1 MTQRLITTLAICLFI
16 VTSCFSQSYSYYFN
30 KGLDLFE
37 SDCQDA
43 AFSTWSLGAVNNEN
57 RSRLATI
64 YCLLNEWGTPFNRDK
79 SDAMID
85 EYAKEGNEWT
95 AFAANYWFPVIQL
108 NWKYQG
114 DLVMAP
120 GCRSLMQ
127 RLASWCY
134 YNSVFSNHTP
144 QSVRFGG
151 KPDIAKSLKYAKKYL
166 AKYPYN
172 PLCNHIVSYCY
183 LNGQAG
189 LPVDTLSAIKHA
201 IHEYLNDEDDR
212 QEMLILEYIENCD
225 KDEIIKRVNAVIPLY
240 EKEDYYPDLTTDS
253 ATIIET
259 LNKKYDSQRSR
270 AVQDILRKYYY
281 ARFAQTDYIR
291 ADCLLDSIYTISFD
305 DFLNRYNKENIIAR
319 EYISKTIK
327 QQIDSIYE
335 QFRKCDDPQELK
347 KNLRLFYLGWEK
359 INIYEPWRE
368 WRDCATSYID
378 RIDDIALKI
387 EELDYLEAEYNVSLS
402 DLRGKLHKS
411 AAEHFSGIIN
421 DSNYCVLVKLEEKK
435 QPIRYHYISWNWQSS
450 KYATANT
457 DNNAMLY
464 GTPAYELGRKN
475 ILSHKENVAKI
486 YADATT
492 YENTSTKDDIYRRV
506 PGGIKKDKHHNEFLF
521 SIPQL
526 IANADEIKSFIIIL
540 EKENDGSITIT
551 DYEAYLNKFP
561 SAYYSQY
568 CIDAIARLTADSY
581 TIDTPKEE
589 IKALLKSGLSPGT
602 IKYIKQVTKKS
613 YLKAKQ
619 AE

>member
-1 MTQRLITTLAICLFI
+1 MTRRFLTTLATCLI
-16 VTSCFSQSYSYYFN
+16 MTTACFSQSYSYYFS

-43 AFSTWSLGAVNNEN
+43 AFSTWSLGALNNEN

-134 YNSVFSNHTP
+134 YNSVFSSHTP

-270 AVQDILRKYYY
+270 AVQDFLRKYYLAAY
-281 ARFAQTDYIR
+281 AQADFIR
-291 ADCLLDSIYTISFD
+291 ADSLLDSIYSISID
-305 DFLNRYNKENIIAR
+305 DFVNRYKQENIIAK

-327 QQIDSIYE
+327 QQIDSTYE
-335 QFRKCDDPQELK
+335 RFKEGDDLQELK
-347 KNLRLFYLGWEK
+347 KNLRLFYIGWEK
-359 INIYEPWRE
+359 IDIYEPWRK
-368 WRDCATSYID
+368 WSDCAKSYIY
-378 RIDDIALKI
+378 RIDNIALRI
-387 EELDYLEAEYNVSLS
+387 NELDYLEAEYNVSFNDIHW
-402 DLRGKLHKS
+402 DLTKL
-411 AAEHFSGIIN
+411 AAEHFSKIIN
-421 DSNYCVLVKLEEKK
+421 DSNYCVLIKIEEKK
-435 QPIRYHYISWNWQSS
+435 QPIRHHYISWNWQSS
-450 KYATANT
+450 TYATANT
-457 DNNAMLY
+457 ESKTMLF
-464 GTPAYELGRKN
+464 GTPAYEVGRKD
-475 ILSHKENVAKI
+475 ILSHKEDIAKI

-506 PGGIKKDKHHNEFLF
+506 PGGIKKDKPHNDFLF
-521 SIPQL
+521 SIPQF
-526 IANADEIKSFIIIL
+526 IANVVEIKSFIGIL
-540 EKENDGSITIT
+540 EKENDGSITIA
-551 DYEAYLNKFP
+551 DYDAYLSKFP
-561 SAYYSQY
+561 SAYYLQY
-568 CIDAIARLTADSY
+568 CIDAQARLTADSY
-581 TIDTPKEE
+581 TLDTPKEE

-613 YLKAKQ
+613 YLKTKQ
-619 AE
+619 AK